1 MEYINNLKNKIDNS
15 NIIDNSFIQDRLR
28 VTISYSCF
36 ERYKSYVMEFM
47 RQGFVFAIY
56 LDDNFDYSSEN
67 IKFLE
72 LFDKIFIE
80 NKKYYYKDMKNNVKI
95 KDRIITIDEVK

>member
-1 MEYINNLKNKIDNS
+1 
-15 NIIDNSFIQDRLR
+15 
-28 VTISYSCF
+28 
-36 ERYKSYVMEFM
+36 MEFM